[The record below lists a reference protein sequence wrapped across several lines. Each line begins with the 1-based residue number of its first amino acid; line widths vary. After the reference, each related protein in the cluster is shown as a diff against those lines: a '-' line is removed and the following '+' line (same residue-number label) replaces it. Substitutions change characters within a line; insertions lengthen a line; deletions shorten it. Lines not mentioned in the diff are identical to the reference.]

1 MNCKNC
7 CNMGCKY
14 RYDNIDPEEA
24 DEYIDKLLFPLVLM
38 CNEFIQ
44 FDCLKYKPDELEGR
58 SDQE

>member
-38 CNEFIQ
+38 YNEFIQ
-44 FDCLKYKPDELEGR
+44 FDCLKYKPDGVTE
-58 SDQE
+58 